1 MERELESSWAD
12 RAIVID
18 ARAPEWAGREAYY
31 DEEQGL
37 KVGFF
42 NDARYLYVYLATW
55 HRQDE
60 AQILMNGLTVW
71 IDETGGKKEVFGIN
85 YPMQRSMGEPGEMP
99 RGSPSEPTEERSS
112 HVDNQQMLKRLLS
125 EAQGELQVVGLNG
138 EPLYFLPAGDSTQE
152 GIAAMVDIS
161 NRTLIYE
168 LRIPLAPGD
177 SLPIGIKASPGATI
191 GVGFKVGSRERPD
204 MKRTGEGPPS
214 GMGEQPGGTGGFP
227 GGGGG
232 PPGGGMGQGGGM
244 PPGGASIEPL
254 ELWTRVK
261 LAVESQAAPGK

>member
-1 MERELESSWAD
+1 MEKELESSWTD
-12 RAIVID
+12 RAIIVD

-85 YPMQRSMGEPGEMP
+85 YPMRRSMAEPGETP
-99 RGSPSEPTEERSS
+99 RGSPSEPTGERSS
-112 HVDNQQMLKRLLS
+112 HVDNQHMLKRLLS

-191 GVGFKVGSRERPD
+191 GVGFTVGSRERPD
-204 MKRTGEGPPS
+204 MKRAGEGPPS

-227 GGGGG
+227 GGGG

-254 ELWTRVK
+254 ELWTKVK
-261 LAVESQAAPGK
+261 LAVEPQAAPGK